1 MNGTPSGCVSFISY
15 GKYPSR
21 RSTTKSRLRASSNP
35 RNGPSSTS
43 NPSAYRTNTLARGIS
58 SRRSPPGPVT
68 TEPFPSPATALSC
81 LIERS
86 TTETSTENGSREE
99 EGEVDA
105 EDVDGE
111 VDAED
116 VDAEDV
122 DASVDADVDASEDRR
137 PEGFF
142 SPRAALARASS
153 LFERTLRAAG
163 GARAS
168 SSSPTQVMP

>member
-1 MNGTPSGCVSFISY
+1 M
-15 GKYPSR
+15 
-21 RSTTKSRLRASSNP
+21 
-35 RNGPSSTS
+35 
-43 NPSAYRTNTLARGIS
+43 
-58 SRRSPPGPVT
+58 
-68 TEPFPSPATALSC
+68 
-81 LIERS
+81 IERS